1 MEIYAGNLAYELTR
15 DELRAAFEQCGR
27 VDEARIMTDRQTGR
41 SRGFGFVTMPD
52 GEQGR
57 RAISKL
63 SGTEL
68 AGRRLVVNVS
78 RGRETRRTQHG
89 RGRR

>member
-1 MEIYAGNLAYELTR
+1 MELYCGNLAYELTS

-27 VDEARIMTDRQTGR
+27 VDDARIMVDRETGK

-52 GEQGR
+52 GEEGR

-63 SGTEL
+63 GGSEL

-78 RGRETRRTQHG
+78 RGREPRRAQHG
-89 RGRR
+89 RPRR